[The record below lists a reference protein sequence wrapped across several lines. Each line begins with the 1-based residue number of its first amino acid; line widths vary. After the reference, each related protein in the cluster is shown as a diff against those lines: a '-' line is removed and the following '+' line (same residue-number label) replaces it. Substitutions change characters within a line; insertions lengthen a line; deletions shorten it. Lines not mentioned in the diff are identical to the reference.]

1 MSNLLPFLVFFLP
14 DVKESVNL
22 KKVIEAHGGRCIEQ
36 FECSSYQ
43 IRTNSRATLDFNNF
57 YKGAIYDEAWIRDS
71 ITLGILQNKV
81 EYEFSINDSH
91 EALRLN
97 IGKRK
102 RMTIVEGM
110 KIYSLLGARK
120 YDKLGLDTF
129 QGIERQRYLPERSV
143 DSMKSFWKEYSGK
156 TLEEYLV
163 EAIHF
168 RYDYCLSFKE
178 IPNEEFE
185 AKHRRQF
192 AYEFSLLA
200 NEDKLNHY
208 TQQNLAYD

>member
-1 MSNLLPFLVFFLP
+1 MCLS
-14 DVKESVNL
+14 SCRSRCRRHSL
-22 KKVIEAHGGRCIEQ
+22 KCNENIVA
-36 FECSSYQ
+36 S
-43 IRTNSRATLDFNNF
+43 TANSRATLDFNNF

-129 QGIERQRYLPERSV
+129 QGIER
-143 DSMKSFWKEYSGK
+143 
-156 TLEEYLV
+156 
-163 EAIHF
+163 
-168 RYDYCLSFKE
+168 
-178 IPNEEFE
+178 
-185 AKHRRQF
+185 
-192 AYEFSLLA
+192 
-200 NEDKLNHY
+200 
-208 TQQNLAYD
+208 